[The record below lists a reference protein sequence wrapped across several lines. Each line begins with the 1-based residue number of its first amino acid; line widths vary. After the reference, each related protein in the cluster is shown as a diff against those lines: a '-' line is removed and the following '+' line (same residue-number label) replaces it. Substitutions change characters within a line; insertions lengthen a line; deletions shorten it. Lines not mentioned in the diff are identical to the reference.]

1 MSPQSSIHLKQKQ
14 SQQQKLAMTQT
25 MQQAIQMLHYP
36 TNDLI
41 DFLQEY
47 ALENPLISV
56 SVQSESSE
64 MPPSYRS
71 LTQASEDQ
79 HQAFLEQLPAEK
91 ISLYA
96 HILAQI
102 HLNYRDTYLRTLL
115 IFLVDYI
122 DANGYL
128 TLSLDA
134 AAAQTG
140 ASEIQLLDALTL
152 LQQLEPAGIG
162 ARNLQECLMLQTER
176 DHSAPDIAYL
186 LLEESFDDLVTR
198 KWDNI
203 SHKYAVSLQEI
214 QAVFDYIPTLTA
226 RPGAAY
232 AQTLAPYIKPDLEV
246 TVREHQLDI
255 RSTKAGQPQLT
266 FQDKYYN
273 RYKEIED
280 AELQTYLKDR
290 KAEFDRLKTAVENR
304 GETILR
310 VGQEILR
317 HQADFFLDAQHPL
330 KPLTLKE
337 VAQSLDLHESTISR
351 AVNQKYMRTPFGIYE
366 LKHFFPQGILQK
378 NGDATGEVIANTEI
392 KSELQRIIATE
403 NKQAPLSDQKIVDQ
417 LKQAGFDI
425 SRRTVVK
432 YRNALGIPTAR
443 NRKRY

>member
-64 MPPSYRS
+64 VLPSYRS

-176 DHSAPDIAYL
+176 DHAAPDIAYL

-280 AELQTYLKDR
+280 VELQAYLKDR
-290 KAEFDRLKTAVENR
+290 KAEFDWLKTTVENR

-378 NGDATGEVIANTEI
+378 NGDATGQVIANTAI
-392 KSELQRIIATE
+392 KSELQRIIAAE

-417 LKQAGFDI
+417 LKLAGFDI

-432 YRNALGIPTAR
+432 YRDALGIPTAR

>member
-1 MSPQSSIHLKQKQ
+1 
-14 SQQQKLAMTQT
+14 
-25 MQQAIQMLHYP
+25 
-36 TNDLI
+36 
-41 DFLQEY
+41 
-47 ALENPLISV
+47 
-56 SVQSESSE
+56 
-64 MPPSYRS
+64 
-71 LTQASEDQ
+71 
-79 HQAFLEQLPAEK
+79 
-91 ISLYA
+91 
-96 HILAQI
+96 
-102 HLNYRDTYLRTLL
+102 
-115 IFLVDYI
+115 
-122 DANGYL
+122 
-128 TLSLDA
+128 
-134 AAAQTG
+134 
-140 ASEIQLLDALTL
+140 
-152 LQQLEPAGIG
+152 
-162 ARNLQECLMLQTER
+162 MLQTER
-176 DHSAPDIAYL
+176 DHAAPDIAYL

-280 AELQTYLKDR
+280 VELQAYLKDR
-290 KAEFDRLKTAVENR
+290 KAEFDWLKTTVENR

-378 NGDATGEVIANTEI
+378 NGDATGQVIANTAI
-392 KSELQRIIATE
+392 KSELQRIIAAE

-417 LKQAGFDI
+417 LKLAGFDI

-432 YRNALGIPTAR
+432 YRDALGIPTAR

>member
-79 HQAFLEQLPAEK
+79 HQAFLEHLPAEK

-176 DHSAPDIAYL
+176 DHAAPDIAYL

-280 AELQTYLKDR
+280 VELQAYLKDR
-290 KAEFDRLKTAVENR
+290 KAEFDWLKTTVENR